1 MPSRSPKQARLMAAC
16 SHGMKSD
23 KCPPRKVS
31 KEYNAADKGTGM
43 LSSAMKS
50 KKKPR

>member
-1 MPSRSPKQARLMAAC
+1 MRRRSDVLN
-16 SHGMKSD
+16 GMKSD

-43 LSSAMKS
+43 LSRAMKS